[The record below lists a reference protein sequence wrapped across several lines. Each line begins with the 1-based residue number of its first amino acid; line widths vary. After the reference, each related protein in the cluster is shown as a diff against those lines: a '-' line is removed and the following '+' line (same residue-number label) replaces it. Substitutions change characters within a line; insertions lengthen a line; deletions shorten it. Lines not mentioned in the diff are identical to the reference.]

1 MGAARP
7 RREAVAFP
15 KRGETYLADFDPV
28 IGSEIAKT
36 RPGLVIQN
44 DMGNRVS
51 PITIVA
57 ALSSQVRQPLYP
69 IEVLIHAP
77 EGGLTTDSTVRLN
90 QLRTMD
96 KSRLIKRLGK
106 VSAITM
112 AVVDT
117 AIKISLRLIEV

>member
-15 KRGETYLADFDPV
+15 KRGEIYLADFDPV
-28 IGSEIAKT
+28 VGSEIAKT
-36 RPGLVIQN
+36 RPALVIQN
-44 DMGNRVS
+44 DIGNRVS

-69 IEVLIHAP
+69 IEVLVRVP
-77 EGGLTTDSTVRLN
+77 EGGLTADSAVRLN

-106 VSAITM
+106 VSATTM
-112 AVVDT
+112 AAVDT
-117 AIKISLRLIEV
+117 AIKLSLGLIEV

>member
-15 KRGETYLADFDPV
+15 KRGEIYLADFDPV
-28 IGSEIAKT
+28 IGSEIAKR
-36 RPGLVIQN
+36 RPALVIQN
-44 DMGNRVS
+44 DIGNRVS

-57 ALSSQVRQPLYP
+57 AFSSQVRQPLYP
-69 IEVLIHAP
+69 IEVLVRAP
-77 EGGLTTDSTVRLN
+77 EGGLSADSTVRLN

-106 VSAITM
+106 VSATTM
-112 AVVDT
+112 AAVDM
-117 AIKISLRLIEV
+117 AIKISLGLIDV

>member
-15 KRGETYLADFDPV
+15 KRGEIYLADFDPV
-28 IGSEIAKT
+28 IGSEIAKR
-36 RPGLVIQN
+36 RPALVIQN
-44 DMGNRVS
+44 DIGNRVS
-51 PITIVA
+51 AITIVA

-77 EGGLTTDSTVRLN
+77 EGGLTADSAVRLN

-106 VSAITM
+106 VSAATM
-112 AVVDT
+112 ATVDT
-117 AIKISLRLIEV
+117 AIKLSLGLIEV

>member
-15 KRGETYLADFDPV
+15 KRGEIYLADFDPV

-36 RPGLVIQN
+36 RPALVIQN
-44 DMGNRVS
+44 DIGNRVS

-69 IEVLIHAP
+69 IEVLVHAP
-77 EGGLTTDSTVRLN
+77 EGGLTADSTVRLN

-106 VSAITM
+106 VSATTM
-112 AVVDT
+112 AAVDM
-117 AIKISLRLIEV
+117 AIKISLGLIDA

>member
-7 RREAVAFP
+7 HRKALAFP
-15 KRGETYLADFDPV
+15 KRGEIYLADFDPV

-36 RPGLVIQN
+36 RPALVIQN
-44 DMGNRVS
+44 DIGNRVS

-57 ALSSQVRQPLYP
+57 AFSSQVRQPLYP
-69 IEVLIHAP
+69 IEVLVRAP
-77 EGGLTTDSTVRLN
+77 EGGLSADSTVRLN

-106 VSAITM
+106 VSATTM
-112 AVVDT
+112 VAVDM
-117 AIKISLRLIEV
+117 AIKISLGLIDV